1 MATTQDPLA
10 WEDNYAVDSKRSKK
24 KRKTEEEMGWED
36 NIKSLDRNGVWRFA
50 EGSGRKGKE
59 EMYCC
64 YVICVQGLGTEMR

>member
-36 NIKSLDRNGVWRFA
+36 NIKSLDRNGFFEIR
-50 EGSGRKGKE
+50 
-59 EMYCC
+59 
-64 YVICVQGLGTEMR
+64 